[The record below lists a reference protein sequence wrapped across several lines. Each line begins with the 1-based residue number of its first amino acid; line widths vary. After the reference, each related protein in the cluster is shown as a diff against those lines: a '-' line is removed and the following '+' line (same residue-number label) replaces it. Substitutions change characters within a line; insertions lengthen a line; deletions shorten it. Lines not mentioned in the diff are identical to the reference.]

1 MANKIEHFGKKAK
14 LSSTLHNFP
23 IVGIG
28 ASAGGLDA
36 FKLLLATIPAD
47 SGMAYVLVQHLNPEH
62 ESNLTEILSRA
73 TQIPV
78 EEITDEVTILPNHIY
93 VMPSGMILTS
103 LDGILRLTPRDSVKT
118 NLVIDIFFTSI
129 AVVWESM
136 AVGVV
141 LSGTG
146 SDGTIGLKLIKEHGG
161 ITIVQDES
169 AEYGEMVQSAVN
181 AGVVDFVL
189 PAEKIPAHL
198 IHIRNTYAVS
208 HAWGEEED
216 LPKHDEAVFKQILN
230 LLHQRSGVDF
240 THYKQST
247 VRRRI
252 GRRMALHKKDKLD
265 DYLSFLL
272 IDKTEQDA
280 LFQDMLIPVTS
291 FFRDP
296 KTFESLT
303 ENVFPA
309 LLENK
314 PEEDAIRIWVAGC
327 STGEEAYSIAI
338 CLHEYLE
345 KKSMPSFGERGVQI
359 FASDLSERAIKKAR
373 TGIYSQVE
381 LEGVTESR
389 LETYFT
395 KEDDNYQ
402 VSKTIRDLCVFANH
416 NFLKDP
422 PFSKMDLISCR
433 NVLIYMETILQKK
446 ALTTFHYALKENGIL
461 LLGKSETA
469 NAAAELFIPFV
480 KHHKIFSRTHGTG
493 HYMQVA
499 TGHREEKS
507 PAQKMEAKKEASR
520 PDFRISADAI
530 LISKSPASVIVNEHM
545 DIVHLHGD
553 TAPFLTPSTGKPS
566 FNLLKMA
573 TEELGFELQNAIYE
587 AKTSKEPVIREEI
600 PVSSNSKNSLVTIEI
615 IPLIDTLEPHYLI
628 LFTKINLSVT
638 DKKGSP
644 SSSEQKLKND
654 KALKRNGQL
663 EKELAL
669 TRVDMRSISEY
680 MEIANEELQTANE
693 ELHSSNEEMQ
703 SLNEE
708 LETSKEELQS
718 SNEELTS
725 LNTELID
732 RGEQLKVSEAKF
744 RNLIFQAPVPITTFL
759 GPSFIIDIVN
769 NSALKIS
776 EKPHDEAK
784 RKPLFEVSPDLGESL
799 KSILQNVYRTGEPF
813 IINELPI
820 QLHRKGK
827 LDTAY
832 FNSIFQPL
840 RDLDKKI
847 YGIISIGTDVTEAVN
862 ARRSIEKMAAHLKL
876 ATDSANTGTW
886 SLDIQSQKLEWSD
899 LHKRMWGYGEHRT
912 DLTYED
918 WHQLIVP
925 EDKAK
930 AFKEIEEAKVNHSVY
945 DVDYCINRANDD
957 ALRCI
962 RSSGKYYYNENGEA
976 ERLTGISIDITDQR
990 DSEQKLKESE
1000 EKYRGLFEKMEQG
1013 FCIIELIFDAENNP
1027 VDYLYIEA
1035 NPMFEKHAGIT
1046 NPVGKT
1052 IRSLVPT
1059 IEEHLFQIYGKVALT
1074 GEPNHFIDQSEALGR
1089 WFEVYAFRLGD
1100 QGSKKVAILFTDIT
1114 EKKQIEET
1122 LRYRQALLE
1131 AHNEANRDGL
1141 LLVDTKGKIISYNQS
1156 FIDVWRMP
1164 KEIVDAKDDDLALE
1178 FAMTQLVNPQQ
1189 FVDKV
1194 KWLYEH
1200 PSSTSIDE
1208 LEYLDGRIVERHGY
1222 SVLGEDGTYY
1232 AWSWTFR
1239 DITRQRAEQKKSLEQ
1254 KDEFISI
1261 ASHEMKTPLT
1271 TAKGYI
1277 ELLLLSLTEENQIA
1291 LYASKANQAIER
1303 LHELVTDLLDSSK
1316 IQNGQLNYTM
1326 AAFDLNKMVDE
1337 TIENIQHSTKKHRIQ
1352 KIGNCSQPING
1363 DKGRLQQVLINLLT
1377 NAIKYSPKADKVFVK
1392 IDEQEDKILVSVQ
1405 DFGVGMSEEH
1415 LDKIFDR
1422 YYRVEEHAI
1431 QFQGLGMGLYISNN
1445 IIARHNGRMW
1455 VESEPEKGSTFCF
1468 MLPI

>member
-1 MANKIEHFGKKAK
+1 MANKIKDIGEKAK
-14 LSSTLHNFP
+14 LSSTVHNFP

-28 ASAGGLDA
+28 ASAGGLGA
-36 FKLLLATIPAD
+36 FKQLLKAIPAD
-47 SGMAYVLVQHLNPEH
+47 SGMAYVVVQHLNPAN
-62 ESNLTEILSRA
+62 ESNLTEILARV
-73 TQIPV
+73 TKIPIQ
-78 EEITDEVTILPNHIY
+78 EITDEVKILPNHIY

-103 LDGILRLTPRDSVKT
+103 VDGLLRLTPRDSVKT

-129 AVVWESM
+129 AVFWESM

-169 AEYGEMVQSAVN
+169 AEYGDMAQSAVN

-198 IHIRNTYAVS
+198 IHIRNTYAVA
-208 HAWGEEED
+208 HALGEEAE
-216 LPKHDEAVFKQILN
+216 LPKDDEAVFKQILN

-252 GRRMALHKKDKLD
+252 GRRMALHKKGKLD
-265 DYLSFLL
+265 NYLSFLRS
-272 IDKTEQDA
+272 DKTEQDA
-280 LFQDMLIPVTS
+280 LFQDMLIPVTA

-303 ENVFPA
+303 ENVFPT
-309 LLENK
+309 LLKNK

-338 CLHEYLE
+338 CLYEYLE
-345 KKSMPSFGERGVQI
+345 KKSTPSSGGRGIQI
-359 FASDLSERAIKKAR
+359 FASDLSELAIKKAR
-373 TGIYSQVE
+373 TGIFSKVE
-381 LEGVTESR
+381 LEGISDLR
-389 LETYFT
+389 LDTYFT
-395 KEDDNYQ
+395 KDDDRYQ
-402 VSKTIRDLCVFANH
+402 ISKTIRDLCVFANH

-469 NAAAELFIPFV
+469 NAAAELFIPFD
-480 KHHKIFSRTHGTG
+480 KHHKIFSRNPGTG
-493 HYMQVA
+493 HYMQIA
-499 TGHREEKS
+499 TGRREETLTT
-507 PAQKMEAKKEASR
+507 QKMEAKKEASR

-530 LISKSPASVIVNEHM
+530 LISKSPASVIVNEQM

-553 TAPFLTPSTGKPS
+553 TTPFLTPSTGKPS
-566 FNLLKMA
+566 FNLLKMV
-573 TEELGFELQNAIYE
+573 TEGLAFELQTALYK

-600 PVSSNSKNSLVTIEI
+600 PVSSNSKQSLVTIEI

-628 LFTKINLSVT
+628 LFTKITLPVA
-638 DKKGSP
+638 DKKGNP
-644 SSSEQKLKND
+644 SSSGQKLKND
-654 KALKRNGQL
+654 KALKRNEQL
-663 EKELAL
+663 EKELAF
-669 TRVDMRSISEY
+669 TREDMHSISEY

-725 LNTELID
+725 LNNELID

-744 RNLIFQAPVPITTFL
+744 RNLILQAPVPITTYL

-769 NSALKIS
+769 KTALEIS
-776 EKPHDEAK
+776 QRTYEEALN
-784 RKPLFEVSPDLGESL
+784 RPLFEVVPELEESL
-799 KSILQNVYRTGEPF
+799 KSIFSNIYTTGETF
-813 IINELPI
+813 IANELPV
-820 QLHRKGK
+820 QFKRPGK
-827 LDTAY
+827 PDTAY
-832 FNSIFQPL
+832 VNSIYQPL
-840 RDLDKKI
+840 RDLDDKI
-847 YGIISIGTDVTEAVN
+847 YGIISIGTDVTESVN
-862 ARRSIEKMAAHLKL
+862 ARKLIEETTTHLTL
-876 ATDSANTGTW
+876 ATTSANVGIW
-886 SLDIQSQKLEWSD
+886 SLDVHKQKLEWSA
-899 LHKRMWGYGEHRT
+899 LHKRMWGYDEHRT

-918 WHQLIVP
+918 WHNLILP
-925 EDKAK
+925 EDKQK
-930 AFKEIEEAKVNHSVY
+930 AFEKIEEAKVHNTMY
-945 DVDYCINRANDD
+945 EAQYYINRANDG
-957 ALRCI
+957 ALRYM
-962 RSSGKYYYNENGEA
+962 RSLGKYYYNDKGEA
-976 ERLTGISIDITDQR
+976 ETLTGISIDIT
-990 DSEQKLKESE
+990 EQKESELKLIASE
-1000 EKYRGLFEKMEQG
+1000 EKYRGIFESMDQG
-1013 FCIIELIFDAENNP
+1013 FSIIEMIFDSDNKP
-1027 VDYLYIEA
+1027 VDYIFIE
-1035 NPMFEKHAGIT
+1035 T
-1046 NPVGKT
+1046 NPVFEKQTGLTNAMGKT
-1052 IRSLVPT
+1052 AKELIPNL
-1059 IEEHLFQIYGKVALT
+1059 EEHWFQAYGKVALT
-1074 GEPNHFIDQSEALGR
+1074 GEPNHFIEASEALGR

-1200 PSSTSIDE
+1200 PSLTSIDE

-1277 ELLLLSLTEENQIA
+1277 ELLLLSLNEENQNA
-1291 LYASKANQAIER
+1291 LYATKANQAIER
-1303 LHELVTDLLDSSK
+1303 LHDLITDLLDASK
-1316 IQNGQLNYTM
+1316 IQHGQLNYSITT
-1326 AAFDLNKMVDE
+1326 FDLNKMVDE
-1337 TIENIQHSTKKHRIQ
+1337 TIENIQHNTKNHSIQ
-1352 KIGNCSQPING
+1352 KAGNCSQPITG
-1363 DKGRLQQVLINLLT
+1363 DINRLQQVLINLLT
-1377 NAIKYSPKADKVFVK
+1377 NAVKYSPKAEKILVK
-1392 IDEQEDKILVSVQ
+1392 IEEQESNIQVSVQ
-1405 DFGVGMSEEH
+1405 DFGVGMSSQH
-1415 LDKIFDR
+1415 LDKVFDR

-1445 IIARHNGRMW
+1445 IVARHDGTMW
-1455 VESEPEKGSTFCF
+1455 VESEHGKGSTFYF